1 MKKDNLELIPS
12 GDPSLLEPLTCLHSP
27 LDLEIA
33 GATLQSLLLERW
45 KRIAEQEKERPFF
58 ACSDYWPS
66 GKLLESL
73 SAVSG
78 DFTLLVSGIPAAW
91 RGGTANAPDLASAK
105 ILRPEDDDKHSFR
118 IVYPWDIL
126 KINEEV
132 LGSLRENSIRGTVRE
147 NVTIDGI
154 LLLGENSVLLP
165 GVYLEGVVM
174 IGKNC
179 KIGPNCYIR
188 GNTYIGDFCHVGQ
201 AVELKNSLLMNH
213 VSAGHLTYLG
223 DSIVCPRTNF
233 GAGTIASNF
242 RHDGKNHRSLV
253 GEELLDTGRRK
264 FGTIIG
270 DNVHTGIHTSIY
282 PGRKLWPDVQTLPG
296 EVVRRDLRPPR
307 NSSGRN

>member
-33 GATLQSLLLERW
+33 GETLQSLLLARW
-45 KRIAEQEKERPFF
+45 ERIAEREKERPFF

-66 GKLLESL
+66 DKLLESL

-126 KINEEV
+126 RINEEV
-132 LGSLRENSIRGTVRE
+132 LGSIRENSIRGTVRE

-154 LLLGENSVLLP
+154 LLLGENSVKMQN
-165 GVYLEGVVM
+165 GVV
-174 IGKNC
+174 GDGTGNKNTHR
-179 KIGPNCYIR
+179 KKPALG
-188 GNTYIGDFCHVGQ
+188 
-201 AVELKNSLLMNH
+201 
-213 VSAGHLTYLG
+213 AGHQLKEWDQFPRLT
-223 DSIVCPRTNF
+223 SQV
-233 GAGTIASNF
+233 S
-242 RHDGKNHRSLV
+242 
-253 GEELLDTGRRK
+253 RRR
-264 FGTIIG
+264 
-270 DNVHTGIHTSIY
+270 Y
-282 PGRKLWPDVQTLPG
+282 
-296 EVVRRDLRPPR
+296 
-307 NSSGRN
+307 